1 MGRTQPDQHS
11 HHMCASNVVV
21 ANDAHH
27 VPFLMKPQVLFDGSN
42 VCRF

>member
-1 MGRTQPDQHS
+1 MGRTQPDQHL
-11 HHMCASNVVV
+11 HHMRASNVVV

-27 VPFLMKPQVLFDGSN
+27 VPFLFDGSN